1 MGRGCNYPTGRR
13 IEKLLSDEG
22 IVRNKLKIYAIINNA
37 KRFVEIQK
45 ENGSFDKY
53 SWQFTK
59 GKTIKNHRKDVK
71 EIPPRTAHSDV
82 MSKSL
87 SETGFKFTGSTICYD
102 FMQAA
107 GMVNDHLVEC
117 YRYNSIPVRK

>member
-1 MGRGCNYPTGRR
+1 MITPLAAILIMWRFTGQSTKHQNHNAMRRACNCPTDRR

-59 GKTIKNHRKDVK
+59 GKTIKNHR
-71 EIPPRTAHSDV
+71 
-82 MSKSL
+82 
-87 SETGFKFTGSTICYD
+87 
-102 FMQAA
+102 
-107 GMVNDHLVEC
+107 
-117 YRYNSIPVRK
+117 